1 MFSVAAVGVL
11 SVAPLDW
18 PGWGGLQGGP
28 GSIPVI
34 LACGGKRSTKS
45 GWGGMEGLEKGVG
58 APKMQI
64 VMEQKCS

>member
-1 MFSVAAVGVL
+1 MFYVLVASIGVF

-34 LACGGKRSTKS
+34 LACGGKRRIKS
-45 GWGGMEGLEKGVG
+45 GMEGGTV
-58 APKMQI
+58 
-64 VMEQKCS
+64 